1 MAAGNETP
9 PETGCPAGR
18 TLQFA
23 SAKGQITASQR
34 QGRRRRL
41 EAASLLTATAAMT
54 LHDEVDIADMDWS
67 EDLQAFTYQCPCG
80 DLFQITLEELAAG
93 TRCRCLARCP
103 LCGPSSSQLSAQ
115 GVPCAAGTD

>member
-1 MAAGNETP
+1 MKPRLKRGARPGGPFNLRLP
-9 PETGCPAGR
+9 
-18 TLQFA
+18 
-23 SAKGQITASQR
+23 SGQITASQR

-41 EAASLLTATAAMT
+41 EATSLLTATAAMT

-93 TRCRCLARCP
+93 TRCRCLAGCP